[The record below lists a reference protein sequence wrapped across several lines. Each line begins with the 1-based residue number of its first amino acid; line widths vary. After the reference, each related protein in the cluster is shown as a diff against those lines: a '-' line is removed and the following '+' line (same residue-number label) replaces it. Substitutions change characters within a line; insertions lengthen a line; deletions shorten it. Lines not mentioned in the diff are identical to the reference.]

1 MAPVFFSTYF
11 MSNTTINTLGINYF
25 HFELQRIPTVVYNC
39 TEASL
44 PNLTMAAAEQP
55 TTLGIPVKRPIGKYN
70 FEDLVIT
77 FMVDENLVNWLE
89 IYRWMR
95 ALGNIDDDC
104 TNNSLSFNSWMTTA
118 TLYLTKGTYKDNRKV
133 IFHEI
138 FPIGLSGLK
147 FTSSAN
153 SASPQYASA
162 RFSYTYYRFDPDP
175 GSPSS

>member
-70 FEDLVIT
+70 FEDLTIT

-138 FPIGLSGLK
+138 FPVGLSGLK
-147 FTSSAN
+147 FTSTAVSA
-153 SASPQYASA
+153 APQYATA
-162 RFSYTYYRFDPDP
+162 IFSYTYYRFDPDP
-175 GSPSS
+175 GSPTA

>member
-11 MSNTTINTLGINYF
+11 MANTPINTLGINYF
-25 HFELQRIPTVVYNC
+25 HFEMQRIPTVIYNC
-39 TEASL
+39 TEVNL
-44 PNLTMAAAEQP
+44 PNLTMAAVEQP

-70 FEDLVIT
+70 FEDLTIT

-104 TNNSLSFNSWMTTA
+104 TNNSLNFRDWMTTA
-118 TLYLTKGTYKDNRKV
+118 TLYLTKGTYKDNKKV
-133 IFHEI
+133 IFYEI

-147 FTSSAN
+147 FSSTAN
-153 SASPQYASA
+153 SAVPQYASA

-175 GSPSS
+175 GNPS

>member
-1 MAPVFFSTYF
+1 MA
-11 MSNTTINTLGINYF
+11 NTPINTLGINYF
-25 HFELQRIPTVVYNC
+25 HFEMERIPTVIYNC
-39 TEASL
+39 TDVNL
-44 PNLTMAAAEQP
+44 PNLSMAAVDQP

-70 FEDLVIT
+70 FEDLTLT
-77 FMVDENLVNWLE
+77 FMVDENLNNWLE

-104 TNNSLSFNSWMTTA
+104 TNNSLSFNSWTTTA
-118 TLYLTKGTYKDNRKV
+118 SLYLTKGTYKDNKKV

-147 FTSSAN
+147 FSSSA
-153 SASPQYASA
+153 SAATPQYASA

-175 GSPSS
+175 GNPS